1 MSTWVDNELES
12 ALVSILSKKMVVAEF
27 RGGEEYKRG
36 VIKSRLDAGATY
48 HRSEEFEEELKGVV
62 DQGIANFRSST
73 EYAEELRRGREV
85 GIAEYRKSTAYKE
98 AAGAEAGKVSM

>member
-1 MSTWVDNELES
+1 MDDGLEN
-12 ALVSILSKKMVVAEF
+12 ALASIPSKKMVVAEF
-27 RGGEEYKRG
+27 RGGDEYKRG
-36 VIKSRLDAGATY
+36 VIKSRLDAVATH
-48 HRSEEFEEELKGVV
+48 HRSKDFEEELKGVV